1 MGYALFSGCTIP
13 SRLPEYRDATK
24 AVLDAFG
31 VDYTDSAGFNCCGYP
46 LRNTDREIYLLSS
59 ARNLALAEKAG
70 RDILVMCK
78 CCYGSFKHA
87 QNALNQ
93 DLRLRDE
100 VNAILRREGL
110 VYRGVVRV
118 SHLLSFLRHE
128 VGLDAIRQ
136 RVVAPLTGVRAGVQ
150 YGCHLLRPSNINEFN
165 ETGVPEF
172 FDLLVKAIGMESVDY
187 ARKYDCC
194 GAPLNGIN
202 SALSIKMTVNKLRAI
217 GEAKGELVA
226 TGCPYCH
233 LQFAG
238 AADAK
243 EGLPR
248 PVVYPQ
254 LLGLAMGLSPETLG
268 MAADD
273 SLILARACH
282 GSRVPSMAI
291 PGNARIPVGRGGRG
305 HAGDTRMIDLS

>member
-1 MGYALFSGCTIP
+1 MGYVLFSGCTIP
-13 SRLPEYRDATK
+13 SRLPGYRDATM

-31 VDYTDSAGFNCCGYP
+31 VDHVDGDGFNCCGYP

-93 DLRLRDE
+93 DLQLRDE

-118 SHLLSFLRHE
+118 THILSFLRHG
-128 VGLDAIRQ
+128 VGLAAIRQ
-136 RVVAPLTGVRAGVQ
+136 RAVSPHAGVRAGVQ
-150 YGCHLLRPSNINEFN
+150 YGCHMLRPSNINEIN
-165 ETGVPEF
+165 ETGVPAF
-172 FDLLVKAIGMESVDY
+172 FDLLLSAIGMESLDY
-187 ARKYDCC
+187 SRKFDCC

-202 SALSIKMTVNKLRAI
+202 SVLSKKMTVAKLRAI
-217 GEAKGELVA
+217 REAGGSLVV

-238 AADAK
+238 VVEDGD
-243 EGLPR
+243 GLPR

-254 LLGLAMGLSPETLG
+254 LLGLAMGLPVETLG
-268 MAADD
+268 IGPAEAEV
-273 SLILARACH
+273 LGLT
-282 GSRVPSMAI
+282 RVVNCATMGLSQ
-291 PGNARIPVGRGGRG
+291 PV
-305 HAGDTRMIDLS
+305 HAGQHPGR